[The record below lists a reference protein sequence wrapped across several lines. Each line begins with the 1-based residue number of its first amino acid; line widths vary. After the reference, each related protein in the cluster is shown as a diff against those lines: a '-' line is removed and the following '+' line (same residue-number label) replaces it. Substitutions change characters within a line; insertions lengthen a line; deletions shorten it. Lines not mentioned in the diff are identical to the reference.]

1 MLLQNALL
9 FGALLSVMLVS
20 LMAASSAVAL
30 DMWLDDYPP
39 DIRAKYGS
47 MSEKGKRVK
56 PFVAVVV
63 IGTMLGV
70 LALSLVRL
78 HAVLGRDFTFWEA
91 LASTFLV
98 ALIFNVFDL
107 IVLDWL
113 MFVVWTPRFIVL
125 PGTEGLAGYKDL
137 GFHFRGFLKGL
148 VFSGVMGLI
157 GATVGVGIQMVV

>member
-9 FGALLSVMLVS
+9 FGVLLSVLIVI
-20 LMAASSAVAL
+20 LMVASSAVAL

-39 DIRAKYGS
+39 DIKAKYGA

-56 PFVAVVV
+56 PFVAVVL

-78 HAVLGRDFTFWEA
+78 HAVLGRDFTFGEA
-91 LASTFLV
+91 FASAFLV

-113 MFVVWTPRFIVL
+113 LFVIWTPRFIVL
-125 PGTEGLAGYKDL
+125 PGTEGMAGYKDL
-137 GFHFRGFLKGL
+137 GFHVRGFLKGL
-148 VFSGVMGLI
+148 AFSVVMGLI
-157 GATVGVGIQMVV
+157 GATVGVGLQMVI